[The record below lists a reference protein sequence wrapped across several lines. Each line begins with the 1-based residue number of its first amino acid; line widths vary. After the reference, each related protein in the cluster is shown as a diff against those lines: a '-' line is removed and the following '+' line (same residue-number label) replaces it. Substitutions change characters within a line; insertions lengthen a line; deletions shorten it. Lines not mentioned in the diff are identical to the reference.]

1 MTSYRLVV
9 FDMAGT
15 TVTDRNEVREC
26 FIQAAQNT
34 GLRYTLEQYQPLR
47 GLSKREVFVRLWTD
61 QLGSQSAELADEIN
75 TSFAEFRRILEDYY
89 RTAPVTPTEGCLE
102 CFEWLRS
109 QGIAIGLTTGFYREV
124 ADIILSRLGWNK
136 GLNSQRAGT
145 PDTIIQASVTS
156 DEVANGRPAP
166 DMIRRVMELT
176 GVDTPDIVVKIG
188 DTPVDLEEGR
198 NAGCGLTLA
207 VTNGSHTIDQLQG
220 CPNDGLLG
228 SLRELKQYFQ

>member
-1 MTSYRLVV
+1 MTSFRLAV

-26 FIQAAQNT
+26 FIQAAHNT
-34 GLRYTLEQYQPLR
+34 GLQYTLEQYQPLR

-61 QLGSQSAELADEIN
+61 QLGNQSVDLASRIE
-75 TSFAEFRRILEDYY
+75 TSFAEFRRVLEDYY
-89 RTAPVTPTEGCLE
+89 RTAPVAPTEGCLE
-102 CFEWLRS
+102 CFEWLRR

-124 ADIILSRLGWNK
+124 ANIILSRLDWDK
-136 GLNSQRAGT
+136 GLDSRYAGT

-156 DEVANGRPAP
+156 DEVTNGRPAP

-176 GVDTPDIVVKIG
+176 GVDAPHSVVKIG

-207 VTNGSHTIDQLQG
+207 VTNGSHSVKQLQG
-220 CPNDGLLG
+220 CSNDGLLG
-228 SLRELKQYFQ
+228 SLHELKQYL

>member
-1 MTSYRLVV
+1 MKSFRLAV

-26 FIQAAQNT
+26 FIQAARNT
-34 GLRYTLEQYQPLR
+34 GLQYTPEQYQPLR

-61 QLGSQSAELADEIN
+61 QLGDQFVDLESRIE
-75 TSFAEFRRILEDYY
+75 TSFAEFRRVLEDYY
-89 RTAPVTPTEGCLE
+89 RTAPVAPTEGCLE
-102 CFEWLRS
+102 CFEWLRR

-124 ADIILSRLGWNK
+124 ANIILSRLDWDK
-136 GLNSQRAGT
+136 GLDSRYAGT
-145 PDTIIQASVTS
+145 PDAIIQASVTS

-176 GVDTPDIVVKIG
+176 GVDVPRSVVKIG

-207 VTNGSHTIDQLQG
+207 VTNGSHTVKQLQG
-220 CPNDGLLG
+220 CSNDGLLG
-228 SLRELKQYFQ
+228 SLQELKQYL

>member
-1 MTSYRLVV
+1 
-9 FDMAGT
+9 
-15 TVTDRNEVREC
+15 
-26 FIQAAQNT
+26 
-34 GLRYTLEQYQPLR
+34 
-47 GLSKREVFVRLWTD
+47 
-61 QLGSQSAELADEIN
+61 
-75 TSFAEFRRILEDYY
+75 LEDYY

-136 GLNSQRAGT
+136 GLNSQHAGT
-145 PDTIIQASVTS
+145 PDTIIQASVAS

-176 GVDTPDIVVKIG
+176 GVATPDIVVKIG

>member
-1 MTSYRLVV
+1 MTSYRLAV

-15 TVTDRNEVREC
+15 TVRDRNEVREC
-26 FIQAAQNT
+26 YIRAAGNT
-34 GLRYTLEQYQPLR
+34 GLQFTPEQYQPLR

-61 QLGSQSAELADEIN
+61 QLGNQSAVLASEIDR
-75 TSFAEFRRILEDYY
+75 SYAEFRRILEKYY
-89 RTAPVTPTEGCLE
+89 RTVPIVPTEGCLE
-102 CFEWLRS
+102 CFEWLRR
-109 QGIAIGLTTGFYREV
+109 QEIAIGLTTGFYREV
-124 ADIILSRLGWNK
+124 TDIILTRLGWDK
-136 GLNSQRAGT
+136 GLDSQYAGT

-176 GVDTPDIVVKIG
+176 GVDNPRHVIKIG

-198 NAGCGLTLA
+198 NAGCGLTLV
-207 VTNGSHTIDQLQG
+207 VTNGSHTVKQLQE

-228 SLRELKQYFQ
+228 SLQELKQYL